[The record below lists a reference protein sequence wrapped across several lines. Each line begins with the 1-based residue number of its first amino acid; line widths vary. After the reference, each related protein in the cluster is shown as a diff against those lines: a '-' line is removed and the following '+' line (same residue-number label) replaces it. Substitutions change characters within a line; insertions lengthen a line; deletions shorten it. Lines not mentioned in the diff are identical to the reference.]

1 MNMKIYQKLFLS
13 ERIIST
19 FHSHF
24 IPFSLLSKFS
34 IDILLPLNLK
44 KKKKLLNLKMKCYA
58 TFCIPTPT
66 TTGAPSRET
75 LFLVYP
81 QFSETPIP
89 FEATRGNFSAE
100 TKKGSAHWG
109 SLTRASAA
117 WARARPG
124 GSSGPRVCWSGCPRW
139 PGCCRGRHR
148 GSRLPGPGFLPLSRG
163 GEAGL
168 KKNQPG
174 KSISR
179 ASG

>member
-44 KKKKLLNLKMKCYA
+44 KKKLLNLKMKCYA
-58 TFCIPTPT
+58 TFCIPIPYDHWGSLPGDTV
-66 TTGAPSRET
+66 SC
-75 LFLVYP
+75 L
-81 QFSETPIP
+81 SPILWDPDP
-89 FEATRGNFSAE
+89 FEDTRGNFSAE

-148 GSRLPGPGFLPLSRG
+148 GPRLPGPGFLPLSRG